1 MTQITLKKLPD
12 KVYLELKKRAKRYK
26 RSLNSEIIHTLEKST
41 MSSEFDPEELIEKVK
56 QIHSKIKVRTNRKD
70 IQEAKNWGRV

>member
-41 MSSEFDPEELIEKVK
+41 ISNENNPDELIQKVK
-56 QIHSKIKVRTNRKD
+56 EIHAKIKVGTNRKD
-70 IQEAKNWGRV
+70 IQEAKNWGRA